1 MKSMGRLPP
10 FSPVLNRLMGELA
23 CEGVSFAKLAELIER
38 DTVLASN
45 VLRVVNSPLYGLR
58 ATVNSVR
65 HAVAVL
71 GLAQLRNIVLSLS
84 VSQLWSRVRTPAGWS
99 MPHFNR
105 HSVAVAMLADL
116 LALEMRTEYAEGA
129 FTAGLLHDVG
139 KLLIAITFPD
149 EFREIDRLAGA
160 DWRQE
165 TGHEGAILGLIHA
178 DLSAAALASWNLPE
192 PIIDAAAN
200 HHAMTAIDAT
210 SLSGVLRAADR
221 IANELGYGCRT
232 SVTAGGDP
240 AAALADIGK
249 PDRAPAFLA
258 DFDRAFQA
266 MGGFC

>member
-10 FSPVLNRLMGELA
+10 FSPILNRLMGELA

-84 VSQLWSRVRTPAGWS
+84 VSQLWSRVRTPGGWS

-116 LALEMRTEYAEGA
+116 LALEMRTQYAEGA

-165 TGHEGAILGLIHA
+165 TVHEGAILGLIHA

-192 PIIDAAAN
+192 PIIDAVGN
-200 HHAMTAIDAT
+200 HHAAAGGRG
-210 SLSGVLRAADR
+210 SLSEVLRAADR
-221 IANELGYGCRT
+221 VANELGYGCRAA
-232 SVTAGGDP
+232 VAPGGDP
-240 AAALADIGK
+240 ATVFADIGK
-249 PDRAPAFLA
+249 PERASSLLA
-258 DFDRAFQA
+258 DFDRAFEA
-266 MGGFC
+266 MGGFF